1 MAKMTIVDVDL
12 DVEEIITDD
21 IKELTAQNEQDIQ
34 SALDEKKEVIER
46 IAAKKQKDQ
55 AVTDKLEAIYALL
68 VERHANKYAVSM
80 EEMLEIANP
89 VITNN
94 SALVSRLKNYLRKQ
108 KGNKYVLKRR
118 MKNKKPVY
126 ELNPYNTAG
135 EPDK

>member
-68 VERHANKYAVSM
+68 VERHTNKYAVSM